1 MPDRRGRNSEID
13 GMNVI
18 ASRHT
23 IIAMMKRIIPWH
35 TTSSFTSPIRAATN
49 KLIPNGGVMNP
60 IARFTTMIIPKWIG
74 LSPSD
79 VATGRRM
86 GESTI
91 MAGVVSMKQP
101 TISNRMLIRIRM
113 TTLLVEK
120 FRIACVIIAGIC

>member
-1 MPDRRGRNSEID
+1 
-13 GMNVI
+13 
-18 ASRHT
+18 
-23 IIAMMKRIIPWH
+23 
-35 TTSSFTSPIRAATN
+35 
-49 KLIPNGGVMNP
+49 MNP

-113 TTLLVEK
+113 TTSLVEK